1 MICFVGL
8 DDTDSSRGY
17 CTTYLA
23 YRIASDL
30 SSDLRVL
37 PYPRLVRLNPNIPF
51 KTRGNAAVCL
61 LVETNDPERAF
72 ERICSTATKFS
83 DAEGGANSGLV
94 FFEGKELIPRLEPV
108 YLDALYG
115 VVNVHR
121 VTSLLRECG
130 VRFWTQGNG
139 MGLIG
144 ATCSLAFDE
153 RFDHTYELISY
164 RRNENWGR
172 PRVID
177 ASSIREMDRRT
188 FPHTFNNYDYQK
200 RRILIAPHGPDPV
213 FAGIRGDSPRVV
225 STAFGMIAHEEELD
239 GHMIYLSNQHT
250 DAHLAKEQNWKV
262 FTSGW
267 VTGKVDGIEV
277 GPGGHVYVS
286 LHSGR
291 ERHLCAVYEPTGD
304 LRRMAKALQKGD
316 MIKAYGGVRKPTA
329 VHRKVLNVE
338 RIDVLSLARGAA
350 GRCLVPGSFVA
361 SPRANRH
368 LTKPL
373 IRYGREASGQKFEEV
388 EGWLNNE
395 VIPTR
400 ALARSR

>member
-8 DDTDSSRGY
+8 DDTDSRRGY

-30 SSDLRVL
+30 GGVLSVL

-61 LVETNDPERAF
+61 PIETSDPGRAF
-72 ERICSTATKFS
+72 ERICSTAARFS
-83 DAEGGANSGLV
+83 DAEGGANSGVV
-94 FFEGKELIPRLEPV
+94 FVEGKELTARLEPV
-108 YLDALYG
+108 YLDALAG
-115 VVNVHR
+115 VVNIHR
-121 VTSLLRECG
+121 VRNLLREWG

-144 ATCSLAFDE
+144 ATCSMAFDE
-153 RFDHTYELISY
+153 RFDHTFELISY
-164 RRNENWGR
+164 RLKENWGR
-172 PRVID
+172 PRVIE
-177 ASSIREMDRRT
+177 ASSVRDMDART

-200 RRILIAPHGPDPV
+200 RKVLIAPHGPDPV
-213 FAGIRGDSPRVV
+213 FAGIRGDSPRAVHQ
-225 STAFGMIAHEEELD
+225 AFEMIAHDEELD
-239 GHMIYLSNQHT
+239 GHMVYVSNQHT
-250 DAHLAKEQNWKV
+250 DAHLAKELNWKV
-262 FTSGW
+262 FSSGW
-267 VTGKVDGIEV
+267 VTGKVDHTEV

-286 LHSGR
+286 LHSDR
-291 ERHLCAVYEPTGD
+291 RRPICAVYEPTGD
-304 LRRMAKALQKGD
+304 LRRMARTLRKGD
-316 MIKAYGGVRKPTA
+316 MIKAYGGVRKPTT
-329 VHRKVLNVE
+329 VHHKVLNVE
-338 RIDVLSLARGAA
+338 RIDVLSLARGGAA
-350 GRCLVPGSFVA
+350 RCLVPGSYVA

-373 IRYGREASGQKFEEV
+373 IRYGMEVPGKKFEEV
-388 EGWLNNE
+388 EGWLSNE